1 MEGDLS
7 VEVRG
12 DLIIVTK
19 SGTEFTATYH
29 KPDGR
34 PLLRLLSATDDPKA
48 DREAIF
54 VFRGEAFIAAMRKA
68 RELGWIV

>member
-1 MEGDLS
+1 LIKGLL
-7 VEVRG
+7 VEHCG

-19 SGTEFTATYH
+19 WGTEFTAAYN

-48 DREAIF
+48 DRGAIF